1 MYRILCFAVVF
12 FFFSA
17 DNQAQE
23 KPLWEALN
31 CDTTLVA
38 KQIMGVRPM
47 VLTLFKKDSMPLV
60 VPKRLIFG
68 TKDSESGISWLIL
81 PREEVTSETV
91 LDSISKQYLSLLLPP
106 TQTLYE
112 RWEPWLSTLRADFL
126 QRRDSLILYFKD
138 HYPLYSIKVI
148 SDQRTREDQQKVLK
162 SGYSQAHLSF
172 HELGL
177 ASDFGIYRN
186 KKYTTQARHYMMLD
200 SLTQKFKLRWG
211 GHFVGFVDMPHVQY
225 YYNSAEL
232 LRKHPFLGIEYEY
245 FYHIYVKRVRDRI
258 VKGEEHLVED
268 SKELLFEINKLR
280 KEEPCFCRQANAVL
294 PLEYYPDNYN
304 STDDL
309 LLVLDR
315 VNGVFWAQ
323 FPKQPVKKYRI
334 GVWK

>member
-1 MYRILCFAVVF
+1 MFRILGVTVLF
-12 FFFSA
+12 FLLSKA
-17 DNQAQE
+17 SQAQD

-31 CDTTLVA
+31 CDTTIVA
-38 KQIMGVRPM
+38 NQMVGVRPII
-47 VLTLFKKDSMPLV
+47 LTLFKKDSMPV
-60 VPKRLIFG
+60 IAPKRLIFG
-68 TKDSESGISWLIL
+68 TKEDESGIHWLIL
-81 PREEVTSETV
+81 PSEKATSETD

-112 RWEPWLSTLRADFL
+112 RWEPWLSALRADFL

-138 HYPLYSIKVI
+138 NYPLYSIKVI
-148 SDQRTREDQQKVLK
+148 SDQRSREDQQKVLK
-162 SGYSQAHLSF
+162 SGYSQAQLSF

-200 SLTQKFKLRWG
+200 SLTQKFNLRWG

-245 FYHIYVKRVRDRI
+245 FYHTYVKRVRDRI

-280 KEEPCFCRQANAVL
+280 QEEPCFCRQVNAVL
-294 PLEYYPDNYN
+294 PLEYYPDYYN

-315 VNGVFWAQ
+315 VNGVFWVQ
-323 FPKQPVKKYRI
+323 FPKQQVKKYRI